1 MALIRPNMVEN
12 AAAAASLTLYMPAG
26 QSCRVKGIRG
36 WRSTKVAE
44 DLRVYI
50 DRKLVLQ
57 IVNPIEWLIAQGTDD
72 QPYEML
78 EDLLVREGLWPI
90 LPVGEGQT
98 LEIQQGNDDNWD
110 YLEALYDLYEGG
122 DVARNEPNGTDAAKY
137 RLMQVISNSGTVA
150 AAGDLELDQ
159 SDLDSVF
166 PAFPGGD
173 SVPSKTTMSLLAL
186 YGGPAAC
193 DDGAAGVGQATEYL
207 RFIQERE
214 DIMDKD
220 LAGIIFAG
228 DVTEATATVYTTD
241 AGRLRVPDD
250 AAPGQ
255 IIKYTPPIVF
265 PSGEELIVRASIL
278 HTAAGFVAGEVK
290 VGMIYD
296 VERTP

>member
-12 AAAAASLTLYMPAG
+12 AAAAATLSLYMPAG

-36 WRSTKVAE
+36 WRSTKVVE
-44 DLRVYI
+44 DLRVHI
-50 DRKLVLQ
+50 DRKLTLQ
-57 IVNPIEWLIAQGTDD
+57 IANPITWLVAQGTDD

-78 EDLLVREGLWPI
+78 EDLLVRRGLWPI
-90 LPVGEGQT
+90 LPIGEGQT
-98 LEIQQGNDDNWD
+98 LEISQGNDDNWD
-110 YLEALYDLYEGG
+110 YLEVLYDLYDGG
-122 DVARNEPNGTDAAKY
+122 DVARNEPNGTESNVY
-137 RLMQVISNSGTVA
+137 RMMQVISNSGAVA

-159 SDLDSVF
+159 SDLDTVF

-173 SVPSKTTMSLLAL
+173 SVPSKTTMTLRAL

-207 RFIQERE
+207 RFISERE
-214 DIMDKD
+214 DVFDKD
-220 LAGIIFAG
+220 LNGLIFAG

-250 AAPGQ
+250 AAPGT
-255 IIKYTPPIVF
+255 IIQFPEPIVF
-265 PSGEELIVRASIL
+265 PSGEELIIRASIL

-290 VGMIYD
+290 LGMIFD
-296 VERTP
+296 VERTA